1 MAFKGY
7 LIKNAGNSE
16 VLKGKWIERST
27 YLATP
32 DQRVEIEAYRD
43 DYTQDLTRVTSPGLK
58 SKIVFKTC
66 PMDLEEKTKF
76 ITFFNNAMVD
86 RLQRKVHLTYWNDDV
101 NEYDT
106 GYFYYPDRTWP
117 VKDYTS
123 DNILYDSLEIQL
135 IEY

>member
-7 LIKNAGNSE
+7 LIKNADNSE

-43 DYTQDLTRVTSPGLK
+43 DYTQDLERVTSPGLK

-66 PMDLEEKTKF
+66 PMDLAEKTKF

-135 IEY
+135 VEY